1 MPGAQDDRLATS
13 GVVSHSP
20 VEIARVLAM
29 LAGRGQAILC
39 DLAAGELIFVSQL
52 RHIDPQNRFIVL
64 DPDPNI
70 AANAAL
76 LARPRASFHAEP
88 PGWHLEFAAS
98 HPKELRWEGR
108 PAIQLEFP
116 DVLSTKQRRQHERVA
131 LPEVP
136 LHFVADAAGVISF
149 EGAMV
154 DVSAGGIGLLQ
165 YAPNITLEP
174 GTILRGCHIELPG
187 QPPVAVDLEVRYSFL
202 TRLPDGRS
210 VVRSGCRFVELTPAL
225 RKALEGFFKHPL

>member
-1 MPGAQDDRLATS
+1 MAGAQDDRLSTT
-13 GVVSHSP
+13 GVVSRSP
-20 VEIARVLAM
+20 AEIARVLAM

-39 DLAAGELIFVSQL
+39 DLGAGELIFVSQL
-52 RHIDPQNRFIVL
+52 RHIDPQRQFIAL
-64 DPDPNI
+64 DPDPNV

-98 HPKELRWEGR
+98 HPMETRWEGR
-108 PAIQLEFP
+108 PAIRLEFP
-116 DVLSTKQRRQHERVA
+116 DVLSTKQRRMHERVA

-136 LHFVADAAGVISF
+136 LHFVADAGGVISF

-154 DVSAGGIGLLQ
+154 DVSAGGVGLLQ
-165 YAPNITLEP
+165 YAPGITLEP
-174 GTILRGCHIELPG
+174 GTILKGCHVELPG

-202 TRLPDGRS
+202 TPLPDGRN
-210 VVRSGCRFVELTPAL
+210 VVRSGCRFIEPTPAV
-225 RKALEGFFKHPL
+225 RRALEGFFKHPL